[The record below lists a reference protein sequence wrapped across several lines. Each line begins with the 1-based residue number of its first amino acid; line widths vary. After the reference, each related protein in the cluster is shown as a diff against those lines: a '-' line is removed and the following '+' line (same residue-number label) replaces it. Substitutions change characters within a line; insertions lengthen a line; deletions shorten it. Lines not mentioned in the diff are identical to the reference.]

1 MNTTFAF
8 LPNLGMTELLVLAF
22 LGLLIFGKKL
32 PEVGKSLAQ
41 GIVSFKKG
49 LQGVESHIE
58 GAMNE
63 EPVMKKKKK
72 KKAIVADAQMTG
84 TTDQAQP
91 QSVPTVEKVAE

>member
-32 PEVGKSLAQ
+32 PEVGKSLGQ

-63 EPVMKKKKK
+63 EPVKKKKK
-72 KKAIVADAQMTG
+72 KRKALEADADMAATA
-84 TTDQAQP
+84 DPAEP
-91 QSVPTVEKVAE
+91 QSVPTAEKVAE

>member
-32 PEVGKSLAQ
+32 PEVGKSLGQ

-72 KKAIVADAQMTG
+72 KKAISAETEMTDS
-84 TTDQAQP
+84 TDPAQP
-91 QSVPTVEKVAE
+91 ESAPTAEKVVE